1 MVIPKGQ
8 KAADWVEMCE
18 QNNWNLRQLANALGC
33 DNFVQAQRKI
43 KSLRG
48 VGQCVGCGCV
58 THFRETT
65 SFFCSPSCREKRG
78 LRKAV
83 SEPRQDLNQ
92 NADTGADVEVDPATR
107 AKLKQIGEGRL
118 TAYAK
123 RVRSLP
129 MFQLEVRKTY
139 FT

>member
-8 KAADWVEMCE
+8 KAADWVAMCN
-18 QNNWNLRQLANALGC
+18 QNNWNLRQLAQALGF

-48 VGQCVGCGCV
+48 AGQCVGCGCV

-78 LRKAV
+78 LRKAA
-83 SEPRQDLNQ
+83 SEPPQGVIQSEDDGID
-92 NADTGADVEVDPATR
+92 AATR
-107 AKLKQIGEGRL
+107 AQLKVIGEERL
-118 TAYAK
+118 TGYAK

-129 MFQLEVRKTY
+129 LFAREVRKTY